1 MLNSRIAS
9 HSKVHV
15 LTCLVVAML
24 ISLSATSSHG
34 WTPADKSFHFTGM
47 LCKDTCVLS
56 FWETCWGERECNIM
70 HHVYLA
76 PAGHLVKDSTVYH
89 WSGKAIVTDEMKGY
103 DLAWILKLRDQD
115 SLFCGPY
122 KVAPQLRVRPPNF
135 DSVFDAT
142 WGDSIRNAVIKG
154 MPKQLVDSIWLR
166 TNLDHPSFEKEVELV
181 YAYPLGI
188 YKNYKI
194 SEVIQTGQYFFV
206 LTHQPLTTKD
216 ETFDGVLIYRMKG
229 RW

>member
-1 MLNSRIAS
+1 MLNSRVALRT
-9 HSKVHV
+9 KVHV
-15 LTCLVVAML
+15 LTVLAVTILVSFLA
-24 ISLSATSSHG
+24 SSSHA
-34 WTPADKSFHFTGM
+34 WTPVDKSFHFTGM

-76 PAGHLVKDSTVYH
+76 PEGHLIRDSLEYR
-89 WSGKAIVTDEMKGY
+89 WRGKAIVTDEMKGY
-103 DLAWILKLRDQD
+103 DLAWVLKLRDQD
-115 SLFCGPY
+115 SLFCDPFN
-122 KVAPQLRVRPPNF
+122 VAPKLRVRPPAF
-135 DSVFDAT
+135 DSVFNAT
-142 WGDSIRNAVIKG
+142 WGDSLRNVFVTG
-154 MPKQLVDSIWLR
+154 FPKALQDSSWLR
-166 TNLDHPSFEKEVELV
+166 TNLDHPIFENEVELV

-194 SEVIQTGQYFFV
+194 IEVIQTGRYFFI
-206 LTHQPLTTKD
+206 LTYQPIGANS